1 MSYEHISI
9 FITYLSH
16 ENGFNQQTYP
26 LIVSETIVAL
36 TKKLHLNF
44 IHVAWEVEL
53 FKFIY
58 CLIFGRKDFKPE
70 ILIQQLH

>member
-26 LIVSETIVAL
+26 LIVSETIMAL

-44 IHVAWEVEL
+44 IHVAWKVEL
-53 FKFIY
+53 FKFI
-58 CLIFGRKDFKPE
+58 
-70 ILIQQLH
+70 